1 MKRLPGSHSTEHRGT
16 QTGSVSSPIS
26 KAEIKQSQP
35 PHLLL
40 AQDQGDSSNYRSW
53 EQDVSVGEVGFY
65 LLATISCGLS
75 ATSTYLLH
83 TAQDWDAA

>member
-40 AQDQGDSSNYRSW
+40 AQDQGDSSNYSSW
-53 EQDVSVGEVGFY
+53 DQDVGVGADGFLFTGHHFWW
-65 LLATISCGLS
+65 LLCVT
-75 ATSTYLLH
+75 
-83 TAQDWDAA
+83 DWPRSS